1 MLLTRDSVIPTSEV
15 AKENKTVRFVI
26 SSRTKEEK
34 RKRITSKTGAD
45 ASYSIVVDKESG
57 ESFQIWEVL
66 QLHYFIVRNINGV
79 ILVL

>member
-1 MLLTRDSVIPTSEV
+1 LSQVQES
-15 AKENKTVRFVI
+15 
-26 SSRTKEEK
+26 K
-34 RKRITSKTGAD
+34 RKKEREFTSKTGAD

-57 ESFQIWEVL
+57 ESFQIREVL